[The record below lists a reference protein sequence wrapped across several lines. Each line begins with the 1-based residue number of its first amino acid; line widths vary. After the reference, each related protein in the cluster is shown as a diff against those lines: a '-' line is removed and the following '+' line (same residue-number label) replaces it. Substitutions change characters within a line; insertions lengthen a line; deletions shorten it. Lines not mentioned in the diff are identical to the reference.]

1 MTCYY
6 YRHTN
11 RSERSYI
18 YRKPY
23 LFRPG
28 GLFQAALWWCRRAAA
43 SFTGPRLFRRVIRRV
58 LQNTKRNVMFRTN
71 IKGLT
76 MCGENRGLNK
86 SEERIERSN
95 TAGGGG
101 AAEIF

>member
-1 MTCYY
+1 
-6 YRHTN
+6 
-11 RSERSYI
+11 
-18 YRKPY
+18 
-23 LFRPG
+23 
-28 GLFQAALWWCRRAAA
+28 
-43 SFTGPRLFRRVIRRV
+43 
-58 LQNTKRNVMFRTN
+58 MFRTN

-76 MCGENRGLNK
+76 MCGENRGQNK